1 MMQEYSTINRETTNR
16 ETINRLRIAYL
27 TQGNPHDKRAWS
39 CSLYYVGQALQKHC
53 GDVTCLGP
61 LPLPTPGLLARLKA
75 KSSLLLFHRRYLH
88 ETSLRAARSLGAACS
103 GAIDCASRGSGLSL
117 PMGQAQLIAPPH
129 RLDAIKAG
137 ISSPDVIIAVASEAA
152 IAYLET
158 ETPVVLV
165 GDTTYAQAVGY
176 IPYYA
181 RLSARS
187 LHEIDAIE
195 RRVFAKVRASVFS
208 SEWAA
213 RFVIEHYHVDPRH
226 VYVVPFGVNL
236 DHIPEA
242 AIAAARAPSAQCR
255 LLFMGVDWQRKG
267 GEIAYETLLA
277 LRALDIDAELIVC
290 GCTPPTR
297 LAHPHMTVIPFLDKN
312 DPRQQQQLEQLFITA
327 HFLLLPT
334 RADCAPN
341 VFREAAAFG
350 LPVITTNTGGVS
362 SIICDS
368 ENGSMLPLSARGGDY
383 AALIARIY
391 RNEEQYTRLVGA
403 SRAAFEQRLNWDAW
417 GQSVHAILLKEL
429 GYDERDQSTPS
440 TINREA
446 TKELGSDEPSS
457 SKDCFSDI
465 RNGTG

>member
-1 MMQEYSTINRETTNR
+1 MMKEYSTINREPTNR
-16 ETINRLRIAYL
+16 EPTGARLRIAYL

-39 CSLYYVGQALQKHC
+39 CSLYYIGQALQKHC
-53 GDVTCLGP
+53 GDVICLGP

-88 ETSLRAARSLGAACS
+88 ETSLRAARALGAACG
-103 GAIDCASRGSGLSL
+103 GAIDYASSGSGLSF
-117 PMGQAQLIAPPH
+117 PMDQAQSIAPPQ
-129 RLDAIKAG
+129 RQDSNASDAIKAT
-137 ISSPDVIIAVASEAA
+137 IASPDVIVAVASEAA
-152 IAYLET
+152 LAYLET

-213 RFVIEHYHVDPRH
+213 RFVIEHYDVDPRH

-242 AIAAARAPSAQCR
+242 AIAAARAPAAQCR

-277 LRALDIDAELIVC
+277 LLALDIDAELIVC

-312 DPRQQQQLEQLFITA
+312 EPRQQQQLEQLFITA

-350 LPVITTNTGGVS
+350 LPVITTDTGGVS
-362 SIICDS
+362 SIIREG
-368 ENGSMLPLSARGGDY
+368 ENGHMLPLSARGADY

-391 RNEEQYTRLVGA
+391 CDDEPYNEAGEYTRLARA
-403 SRAAFEQRLNWDAW
+403 SRVAFEQHLNWDAW
-417 GQSVHAILLKEL
+417 GQSIHDILL
-429 GYDERDQSTPS
+429 
-440 TINREA
+440 
-446 TKELGSDEPSS
+446 KELGSDEPSL
-457 SKDCFSDI
+457 SKDRFSDI